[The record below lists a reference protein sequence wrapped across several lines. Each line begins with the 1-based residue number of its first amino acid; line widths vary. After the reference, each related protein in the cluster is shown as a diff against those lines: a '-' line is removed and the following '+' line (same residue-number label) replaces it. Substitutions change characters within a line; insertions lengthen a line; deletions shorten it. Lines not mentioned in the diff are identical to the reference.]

1 MDADQ
6 ATRDRGR
13 LRRIAELWRPLPWW
27 ERVVYVLAALLF
39 ALAVL
44 TTELSD
50 HAFGHPI
57 GWGEWGTWNR
67 LVEISILLLAVCYP
81 VGVATCCLAL
91 RRWSPEYW
99 RAFRRSWGIRAV
111 LVGFSVLYGFAGW
124 DSAVGLATP
133 AGRIPPTTPTWLG
146 VLVIAAV
153 GLAIVGGVVA
163 GPEISW
169 RMSLAKRQQP

>member
-13 LRRIAELWRPLPWW
+13 LRRIAELWHPLPWW
-27 ERVVYVLAALLF
+27 ERVVYVLAALLLVL
-39 ALAVL
+39 ALLAHGL
-44 TTELSD
+44 IH
-50 HAFGHPI
+50 HAPI

-67 LVEISILLLAVCYP
+67 LIVISTLLLAVWFP
-81 VGVATCCLAL
+81 FGVATCCLAL

-99 RAFRRSWGIRAV
+99 RTFRRSWGIRAV
-111 LVGFSVLYGFAGW
+111 LVGFSVLFGFAGW

-169 RMSLAKRQQP
+169 RVSLAKRQQP